1 MNQNILNINKET
13 TKNKKSHYMYLGDV
27 MWININERC
36 FCTRLKKIKNTCILL
51 FSTTILVK
59 YVANFAKYP

>member
-13 TKNKKSHYMYLGDV
+13 TKNKRSHYLGDV
-27 MWININERC
+27 MRININERC
-36 FCTRLKKIKNTCILL
+36 FCTRFKKIKNTCILL